1 MTTVLRSGSRRL
13 ADAEPSYESPP
24 SRALDIA
31 SRVWAL
37 PVWAH
42 VGALIVL
49 MAVIAPFMR
58 LDGAAWVEE
67 EGRLGLQVEALEEG
81 SWDYPYSGEAFD
93 PEHRWSP
100 LGAGSEG
107 VEPASD
113 QPAYASALRG
123 VAAVVGTGA
132 ALYLL
137 SMLGVLVAALAAWL
151 VAAEIDARASRP
163 AFWLVAAS
171 PLLVHGYLLW
181 AHAVAAGA
189 VGLATVGGIRIVR
202 HGLNV
207 GSASWFLVGLG
218 VGAVLL
224 PESVYFAGAL
234 MLAVV
239 VLLGAR
245 HRWREAAIAGAS
257 AVGATVVAFL
267 VHRRWIDSVGGDA
280 SWFDG
285 LWADAGGS
293 VLTRIESRAAAAW
306 RFLFDGGNVG
316 VGTERLVL
324 VALVAAVGGGLFLR
338 MRGREGRFVGAT
350 VAVASAL
357 GIAVLHAA
365 RSAEAPVLP
374 VLGLLAAWP
383 VVLFGLCAL
392 PWRRTTGEERTLL
405 AAVALFGLVVVA
417 TLPAAG
423 AEREWGSRLLVLA
436 AVPLGVVVAVG
447 FVRRLAERP
456 WQQRAAVVVGL
467 VVLAAFPTTRG
478 LESVREFR
486 DTSDEVATEIQ
497 SVATDVVVIDNPRLV
512 RTPIF
517 SWRLDDE
524 IDWYVSYGDTQG
536 LLSALAAAG
545 HDDVTIL
552 PDPTRETLDVAPYV
566 SAEAVTTPA
575 LEQRGIPVFSISEP
589 RARSSE
595 A

>member
-1 MTTVLRSGSRRL
+1 M
-13 ADAEPSYESPP
+13 
-24 SRALDIA
+24 LDVA
-31 SRVWAL
+31 FRVWTL

-42 VGALIVL
+42 VGALVVL

-67 EGRLGLQVEALEEG
+67 EGRLGLQVEALSEG
-81 SWDYPYSGEAFD
+81 SWDYPYAGEAFD

-100 LGAGSEG
+100 FGGGSEG

-137 SMLGVLVAALAAWL
+137 SMFGVLVAAFAAWL

-181 AHAVAAGA
+181 PHAAAVGA
-189 VGLATVGGIRIVR
+189 VGLAVVGGIRIVR
-202 HGLNV
+202 HGLRIR
-207 GSASWFLVGLG
+207 SAFLLLAGLG
-218 VGAVLL
+218 VGAVLR
-224 PESVYFAGAL
+224 PEAVYFAGAL
-234 MLAVV
+234 ALAVV
-239 VLLGAR
+239 VILGAR
-245 HRWREAAIAGAS
+245 HRWREAAIAGVS
-257 AVGATVVAFL
+257 AVGATGVVFL
-267 VHRRWIDSVGGDA
+267 AHRRWVDSVGGDV
-280 SWFDG
+280 SGFDG

-293 VLTRIESRAAAAW
+293 VLTRIEGRVAAAW

-338 MRGREGRFVGAT
+338 MRGREGRFVGST

-357 GIAVLHAA
+357 GIAVLHGA
-365 RSAEAPVLP
+365 RSGEAPVLP

-383 VVLFGLCAL
+383 VVLFGLSAL
-392 PWRRTTGEERTLL
+392 PWRRTTGEERAVLG
-405 AAVALFGLVVVA
+405 AVAIFGLVVVA

-436 AVPLGVVVAVG
+436 AVPLGAVVAVG

-456 WQQRAAVVVGL
+456 WQQRAAVAASL
-467 VVLAAFPTTRG
+467 VVLAAFPVTRG

-486 DTSDEVATEIQ
+486 ETSNEVATEIQ
-497 SVATDVVVIDNPRLV
+497 SVATQVVVIDNPRLV
-512 RTPIF
+512 LTPIF

-524 IDWYVSYGDTQG
+524 IDWYVSYGDTRG

-545 HDDVTIL
+545 HDEVTVL
-552 PDPTRETLDVAPYV
+552 PDPTRETLDVAPYA
-566 SAEAVTTPA
+566 SAEAVTTQA
-575 LEQRGIPVFSISEP
+575 LESRGIPAFTLRHNV
-589 RARSSE
+589 SSPVTGSAE
-595 A
+595 GQQVAG